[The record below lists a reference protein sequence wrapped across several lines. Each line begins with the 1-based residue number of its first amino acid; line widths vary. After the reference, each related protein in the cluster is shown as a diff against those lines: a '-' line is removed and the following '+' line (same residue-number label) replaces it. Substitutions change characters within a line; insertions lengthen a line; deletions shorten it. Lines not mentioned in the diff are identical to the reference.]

1 MVYLVSQPYVPHSFP
16 STMWQTLQQLTQSC
30 YFFAITLYKVHLKQ
44 ALFLNTE
51 RIPIL
56 FSLPLF
62 YRLFSP
68 LLLILCNWN
77 QVFKNGWIL
86 HSSLKADSFGG
97 VPIPQRPPFLSY
109 LVAITPGWAISI
121 SFPTPLQFI
130 FFFKKRLINS
140 PYTGTDFSVS
150 VEQKNLFHS
159 SAFLNL
165 DLPETVFCRVT
176 LQTPCFFQP
185 VTPPIT
191 WARDQHFLKLKLLPD
206 VIPHNHLAM
215 NLVLGISV
223 LEHTMLSWRFS
234 YLRELYSACLNK
246 E

>member
-1 MVYLVSQPYVPHSFP
+1 M
-16 STMWQTLQQLTQSC
+16 
-30 YFFAITLYKVHLKQ
+30 
-44 ALFLNTE
+44 
-51 RIPIL
+51 
-56 FSLPLF
+56 
-62 YRLFSP
+62 
-68 LLLILCNWN
+68 
-77 QVFKNGWIL
+77 

-97 VPIPQRPPFLSY
+97 VPIPQRPLVSQLPCSNNPWLSY
-109 LVAITPGWAISI
+109 IYFFPHTITI
-121 SFPTPLQFI
+121 F
-130 FFFKKRLINS
+130 FFFKKRPINS
-140 PYTGTDFSVS
+140 PNTGTDFSVS

-185 VTPPIT
+185 ITPPIT

-223 LEHTMLSWRFS
+223 SEHTMLSWRFS

>member
-1 MVYLVSQPYVPHSFP
+1 M
-16 STMWQTLQQLTQSC
+16 
-30 YFFAITLYKVHLKQ
+30 
-44 ALFLNTE
+44 
-51 RIPIL
+51 
-56 FSLPLF
+56 
-62 YRLFSP
+62 
-68 LLLILCNWN
+68 
-77 QVFKNGWIL
+77 

-97 VPIPQRPPFLSY
+97 CSHSSKASVSQLPCSNNPWLSY
-109 LVAITPGWAISI
+109 IYFFPHTITI
-121 SFPTPLQFI
+121 F

-140 PYTGTDFSVS
+140 PNTGTDFSVS

-185 VTPPIT
+185 ITPPIT

-206 VIPHNHLAM
+206 VIPRNHLAM

-223 LEHTMLSWRFS
+223 SEHTMLSWRFS